1 MYKKMHVQTP
11 QALFNLTD
19 NKLYIAF
26 TSYKCWSLANVKSS
40 ETFKSPLY
48 QIVGSFLKQK

>member
-1 MYKKMHVQTP
+1 MYKKMHIQTP